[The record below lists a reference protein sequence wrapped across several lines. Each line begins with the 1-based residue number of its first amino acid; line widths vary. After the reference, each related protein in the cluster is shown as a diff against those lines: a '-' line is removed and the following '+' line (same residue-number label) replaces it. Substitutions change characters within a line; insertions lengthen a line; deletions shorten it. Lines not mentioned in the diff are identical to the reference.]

1 MNLEFTNVRIVGDL
15 VIADHPT
22 LPSIDVT
29 RYLTRGAVD
38 ALVAQES
45 LRQIAERREYLRDMG
60 GSLSLQAEALYQ
72 NTNQRRI
79 SHVDY

>member
-1 MNLEFTNVRIVGDL
+1 MKLEFADVRIVGDL

-38 ALVAQES
+38 ALVAAEAA
-45 LRQIAERREYLRDMG
+45 RQREERQAYMREMAG
-60 GSLSLQAEALYQ
+60 QFQSEALYERAA
-72 NTNQRRI
+72 QRR
-79 SHVDY
+79 VDHADC

>member
-45 LRQIAERREYLRDMG
+45 LRQREERREYLRDMAG
-60 GSLSLQAEALYQ
+60 QFQAEALYQ

-79 SHVDY
+79 SHADC